1 MFRKFE
7 NAIAR
12 EAFTMKD
19 VASLVDEII
28 TGKGYIVIP
37 EVLNPTQALEARSLV
52 LQLAEKEKL
61 QGKVLLDD
69 QRERVYGLVYKG
81 EIFELM
87 VQHPTAIAV
96 IEAILGSDVTL
107 GGFSAHILNPGAT
120 NMGVHVDYPYW
131 TMKPPFPAYPVMEIQ
146 VIWMVEDF
154 TQENGAPIFAP
165 ESQKLCS
172 PPDLVQ
178 FSKTGEK
185 VTGKAGS
192 VVISHGLCWH
202 DTSINSTDQPRVS
215 ILGNYAPKYV
225 RPLENPLHDMQ
236 QEVLDRAS
244 PKLKQLLGYEFKSA
258 LYKDV
263 KRIRA
268 GNWND

>member
-1 MFRKFE
+1 
-7 NAIAR
+7 
-12 EAFTMKD
+12 MKD

-28 TGKGYIVIP
+28 AGKGYVLIP
-37 EVLNPTQALEARSLV
+37 EVLNITQAQEARSLV

-61 QGKVLLDD
+61 QGKVLLYDD

-87 VQHPTAIAV
+87 VQHPTVIAV
-96 IEAILGSDVTL
+96 IEAILGKDVIL
-107 GGFSAHILNPGAT
+107 GGFSAHVLNSGAT

-131 TMKPPFPAYPVMEIQ
+131 AMKQPFPAYPVMEIQ

-154 TQENGAPIFAP
+154 TQENGAPVFAP
-165 ESQKLCS
+165 GSQKLCS
-172 PPDLVQ
+172 RPDLVQ
-178 FSKTGEK
+178 FSKTGQK

-202 DTSINSTDQPRVS
+202 DTCVNSTDQPRVS
-215 ILGNYAPKYV
+215 ILGNYTPKYV
-225 RPLENPLHDMQ
+225 RPIENPLHDMQ

-244 PKLKQLLGYEFKSA
+244 PKLKQLFGYEFNMTYA
-258 LYKDV
+258 LT
-263 KRIRA
+263 
-268 GNWND
+268 GS